1 MLAGHLGWLHNSR
14 TGLSRVSVASFDN
27 RRDLANCP
35 AGQSPLP
42 LGRLLRKRSGAEL
55 VEFYCH
61 LGQSGCETFG
71 YGLQVRSQKELQ
83 EFTQMSS
90 AMNTAR
96 KALDKA
102 GRGGKPLRYRSDESE
117 RLFMDL
123 KDHIFPMV
131 GAW

>member
-1 MLAGHLGWLHNSR
+1 MGPGSCMRGTSVWTWSTGKDWVMAGHLGWLNNCR

-42 LGRLLRKRSGAEL
+42 LGRLLRGRSGAEL

-71 YGLQVRSQKELQ
+71 
-83 EFTQMSS
+83 
-90 AMNTAR
+90 
-96 KALDKA
+96 
-102 GRGGKPLRYRSDESE
+102 
-117 RLFMDL
+117 
-123 KDHIFPMV
+123 
-131 GAW
+131 

>member
-1 MLAGHLGWLHNSR
+1 MAGESPRQLCAEEARLGLGRFYYLWALGSFWLAGHLGWLHNSR

-42 LGRLLRKRSGAEL
+42 LGRLLRGRSGAEL

-71 YGLQVRSQKELQ
+71 
-83 EFTQMSS
+83 
-90 AMNTAR
+90 
-96 KALDKA
+96 
-102 GRGGKPLRYRSDESE
+102 
-117 RLFMDL
+117 
-123 KDHIFPMV
+123 
-131 GAW
+131 